1 MRFEKSF
8 LRFWI
13 SRDSLP
19 NEGPITAQ
27 HQRRELHTSG
37 TKLAGTRSPPRRFRA
52 ADTRRK
58 QVSNYCRSVP
68 EKGFQCTHRCFSLST
83 IVSVDSSAF
92 SVPIRFLL
100 WAVRK

>member
-19 NEGPITAQ
+19 NDGPITPP
-27 HQRRELHTSG
+27 HQRRELHIRG

-58 QVSNYCRSVP
+58 QVSNYRRSGP
-68 EKGFQCTHRCFSLST
+68 KESFQCTHCCFSLST
-83 IVSVDSSAF
+83 LASVDSGAF
-92 SVPIRFLL
+92 SVPIRFLP